1 MSPFFLIDV
10 AALSR
15 QSDPRRNS
23 LNHAVPTTMLE
34 TLSRLLTSLF
44 H

>member
-15 QSDPRRNS
+15 ASDVRRNS
-23 LNHAVPTTMLE
+23 LNDAVPTTMLE
-34 TLSRLLTSLF
+34 TLAHLLASLL